1 MQIKYTAIAAVVLA
15 LGAGAA
21 QAKIALPATGN
32 GELFLSLY
40 DTRGTDPFDDDKTLV
55 VDLGGATGSGGS
67 AAGRLNNWI
76 SDNTTSV
83 DPVLA
88 AGKQTN
94 GYTITV
100 LDPKVV
106 AFLSSG
112 LFADM
117 QWSLFGGD
125 SLVRD
130 RILTT
135 VNANSGGASQ
145 QFVTALRNANGAIAG
160 YASNTNQGPEGDN
173 TLNGEAINNTSLF
186 VGDGAASF
194 RAIGSRLGNQFV
206 DFGNTAAVGESMAFY
221 AYWENAATGAG
232 NAKSARFGDATQFP
246 NAGWKLYTDGRLV
259 YSVPE
264 PETYAMMGA
273 GLLAI
278 GAIARRRR
286 AASA

>member
-32 GELFLSLY
+32 GELFFSLY
-40 DTRGTDPFDDDKTLV
+40 DTHGTDAFDDDKTLV
-55 VDLGGATGSGGS
+55 IDLGGATGTGGS

-76 SDNTTSV
+76 SDNTTAA

-88 AGKQTN
+88 AGKQAN
-94 GYTITV
+94 GYAITV

-106 AFLSSG
+106 AFLGSG
-112 LFADM
+112 SFADM
-117 QWSLFGGD
+117 TWSLFGGD

-135 VNANSGGASQ
+135 VNANAGGASQ
-145 QFVTALRNANGAIAG
+145 QFVSALRNANGALAG

-186 VGDGAASF
+186 VGDGGASF
-194 RAIGSRLGNQFV
+194 RSIGSRLGNQFV
-206 DFGNTAAVGESMAFY
+206 NFGNTAGVGESMAFY

-246 NAGWKLYTDGRLV
+246 NAGWKLYGDGRLV

-264 PETYAMMGA
+264 PETYAMMGV

>member
-32 GELFLSLY
+32 GELFFSLY
-40 DTRGTDPFDDDKTLV
+40 DTRGTDAFDDDKTLV
-55 VDLGGATGSGGS
+55 IDLGGATGSGGS

-76 SDNTTSV
+76 SDNTTSA

-88 AGKQTN
+88 AGKQAN

-106 AFLSSG
+106 AFLGSG
-112 LFADM
+112 SFADM
-117 QWSLFGGD
+117 QWSIFGGD

-160 YASNTNQGPEGDN
+160 YAGNTNQGPEGDN
-173 TLNGEAINNTSLF
+173 TLESINASSLF
-186 VGDGAASF
+186 VGDGGASF
-194 RAIGSRLGNQFV
+194 RSIGSRLGNQFLT
-206 DFGNTAAVGESMAFY
+206 FGNTAAVGESMAFY
-221 AYWENAATGAG
+221 AYWENAAVGTGI
-232 NAKSARFGDATQFP
+232 AKSARFGDATQYP

-264 PETYAMMGA
+264 PETYAMMGV

-286 AASA
+286 ATRA